1 MGITLYTMATLFKDL
16 AKGSTLYALVKNDEM
31 EYKEGKFVGVGMPR
45 VEVQSNGLAV
55 PRSVVDVTYSID
67 GVNYTDAVD
76 VNAPFFST
84 YKLGALSL
92 VSTDKESILKEVR
105 ETLNESETYLK
116 DSETEIPKNRKRVVR
131 CKELIGQLDTEFAEK
146 QAIENRFVKLEE
158 QSSEI
163 NALLK
168 QILKKLEKA

>member
-1 MGITLYTMATLFKDL
+1 M
-16 AKGSTLYALVKNDEM
+16 AKGSALYVLVKTDEL
-31 EYKEGKFVGVGMPR
+31 EYKEGKFIGVGMPR

-55 PRSVVDVTYSID
+55 PRSVIDVTYSVD
-67 GVNYTDAVD
+67 GVNYTDAAD

-84 YKLGALSL
+84 YKLGALAL
-92 VSTDKESILKEVR
+92 VATDKSSVLNEVR

-116 DSETEIPKNRKRVVR
+116 ESETEIPKSKKRVVR

-158 QSSEI
+158 QSSET

-168 QILKKLEKA
+168 EILKKLDKS